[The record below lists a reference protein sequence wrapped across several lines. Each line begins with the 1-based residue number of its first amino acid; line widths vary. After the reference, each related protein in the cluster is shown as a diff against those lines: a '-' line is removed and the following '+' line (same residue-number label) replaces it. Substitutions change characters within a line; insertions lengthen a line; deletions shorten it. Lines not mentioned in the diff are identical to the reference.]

1 MTNQQSA
8 CYGEG
13 MVMNSDFEM
22 REEQNDTVGLAA
34 AVTMAWLANPHTRAS
49 ASDVPAVLQSMH
61 EAVLS
66 LTTPT
71 TELDVPT
78 TEHVPAVSVRKSLAN
93 RDRIV
98 SMIDGK
104 PYASLKRHL
113 ASHGLTPAEY
123 RARFGLKPD
132 YPMVAPGY
140 SERKRAHATQ
150 IGLGRKAVAAVEDA
164 GAAVEQAAAEV
175 VGKAKKGGKAALG
188 AARKTL
194 GIRS

>member
-1 MTNQQSA
+1 MTSWG
-8 CYGEG
+8 GEMSG
-13 MVMNSDFEM
+13 
-22 REEQNDTVGLAA
+22 EEQNDSVGLAA

-49 ASDVPAVLQSMH
+49 ASEVPAVLQLMH
-61 EAVLS
+61 KAVMS
-66 LTTPT
+66 LTAPT
-71 TELDVPT
+71 TEQDAPAT
-78 TEHVPAVSVRKSLAN
+78 SEHTPAVSVRKSLAN
-93 RDRIV
+93 RDRII

-140 SERKRAHATQ
+140 SDRRRAHATQ

-164 GAAVEQAAAEV
+164 GAAVEQVAEEV
-175 VGKAKKGGKAALG
+175 VAKAGKRGKAAL
-188 AARKTL
+188 ASARKTL

>member
-1 MTNQQSA
+1 
-8 CYGEG
+8 
-13 MVMNSDFEM
+13 MVMSPDNEM
-22 REEQNDTVGLAA
+22 RGEEQNYTVGLAA

-49 ASDVPAVLQSMH
+49 ASDVPVLLQSMH

-66 LTTPT
+66 LTAATN
-71 TELDVPT
+71 EQDVPT
-78 TEHVPAVSVRKSLAN
+78 TSEHTPAVSVRKSLAN
-93 RDRIV
+93 RDRII

-113 ASHGLTPAEY
+113 ASQGLTPAEY

-140 SERKRAHATQ
+140 SEGRRALAKQ
-150 IGLGRKAVAAVEDA
+150 IGLGRKAVTAVEDA

-194 GIRS
+194 GIRA